1 MTLRSPAISRDCS
14 DMLPSRSRLQS
25 WNPESL
31 EPAGTSVKN
40 SGISIHTVVRNLDD
54 RIDAMPEAR
63 GWAGQAHTAAAGM
76 FERATNKASAFKDY
90 AEAFA
95 GALHSGST
103 WISAARRDLLAKAD
117 AIDATELNVTDQW
130 VVLIDP
136 AGMSAEKAA
145 QLQKQAEAAQGEI
158 NRLLA
163 AVDDAD
169 SAARG
174 RLLAVLASDGA
185 VLGDPG
191 QAPPRLPAPPPV
203 DDVPD
208 PKTDE
213 GKQFQEVA
221 RAQDMATTVREV
233 THTTDPRG
241 NEVTTYTM
249 LDGSQ
254 QIATEYVEDLPSQ
267 MIYPTGTVRVLHLDK
282 NGNWISDTTTT
293 PREDGGK
300 RTDVAWADGTHMT
313 ISQNPDGTQS
323 GSCIAANGNEKKLPD
338 SFFQDPIPTLTGGAL
353 SGLEVKAGKGI
364 QGVSPHVLDGLKA
377 GAKWGGPA
385 MGIAQMALGIYTGDT
400 AYEKCVAAWSGGIG
414 LAGGFATSI
423 AVGAIPGVGPLA
435 AMGGNVAGGF
445 VFGYVG
451 KLVGNVMCGP

>member
-1 MTLRSPAISRDCS
+1 
-14 DMLPSRSRLQS
+14 
-25 WNPESL
+25 
-31 EPAGTSVKN
+31 
-40 SGISIHTVVRNLDD
+40 
-54 RIDAMPEAR
+54 
-63 GWAGQAHTAAAGM
+63 M
-76 FERATNKASAFKDY
+76 FGRATKRASAFKEY
-90 AEAFA
+90 AEAFGSALQRA
-95 GALHSGST
+95 GTS
-103 WISAARRDLLAKAD
+103 ISAARKELLAKAD
-117 AIDATELNVTDQW
+117 AIDTTELNVTDQW

-145 QLQKQAEAAQGEI
+145 ELQQQAETAQGEV
-158 NRLLA
+158 NRLLG
-163 AVDDAD
+163 AVSDAD

-174 RLLAVLASDGA
+174 SLLAVRAREGVA
-185 VLGDPG
+185 LGDPRLG
-191 QAPPRLPAPPPV
+191 PPGALPSPPV
-203 DDVPD
+203 DDVPN

-254 QIATEYVEDLPSQ
+254 QIATEYLEDLPSQ
-267 MIYPTGTVRVLHLDK
+267 MVYPTGTVRVLHLDK

-313 ISQNPDGTQS
+313 ISQNPDGTRS
-323 GSCIAANGNEKKLPD
+323 GSCITADKKYAVLPD
-338 SFFQDPIPTLTGGAL
+338 SFFQDPIPTLAGGAL

-385 MGIAQMALGIYTGDT
+385 MGIAQMALGIYMGDT

>member
-1 MTLRSPAISRDCS
+1 
-14 DMLPSRSRLQS
+14 MLPSRSRLQS

-31 EPAGTSVKN
+31 EPAG
-40 SGISIHTVVRNLDD
+40 GSIKTAGLSIYTAVRNLDD
-54 RIDAMPEAR
+54 RIDGMSEAR
-63 GWAGQAHTAAAGM
+63 GWAGQAHDAAAGM
-76 FERATNKASAFKDY
+76 FERATNRASAFKEY

-95 GALHSGST
+95 GALRSGST
-103 WISAARRDLLAKAD
+103 WISTARKDLLAKAD
-117 AIDATELNVTDQW
+117 AIDATELKVTEQW

-136 AGMSAEKAA
+136 AGMSEEHAA
-145 QLQKQAEAAQGEI
+145 KLQKQAEAAQGEV
-158 NRLLA
+158 NQLLG
-163 AVDDAD
+163 AVDEAD
-169 SAARG
+169 SATRG
-174 RLLAVLASDGA
+174 RLLAVLASDGVA
-185 VLGDPG
+185 LGQGPPVLP
-191 QAPPRLPAPPPV
+191 PPPV

-213 GKQFQEVA
+213 GKKFQEVA

-233 THTTDPRG
+233 SHTTDLRG
-241 NEVTTYTM
+241 NQVTTYTM
-249 LDGSQ
+249 LDGSK
-254 QIATEYVEDLPSQ
+254 QIATEYLEDLPSQ
-267 MIYPTGTVRVLHLDK
+267 MVYPTGTLRVLHVDK

-300 RTDVAWADGTHMT
+300 RTEVVWADGTHMT

-323 GSCIAANGNEKKLPD
+323 GDCIAANGKYAVLPD
-338 SFFQDPIPTLTGGAL
+338 SFFQDPVPTLAGGAL
-353 SGLEVKAGKGI
+353 SGLEVKAGSGI

-385 MGIAQMALGIYTGDT
+385 MGIAQMALGVYYGNS